1 MKAGRLIAVVAMLP
15 VTVNAQSYGNDW
27 LFNDSTEFF
36 QQPKAVIDTAKV
48 ESVSFTYTTMKK
60 DSLNQQKDSIARVVD
75 IIDIIINMTEK
86 EKLQESNGTLPLYSL
101 LLDELKNE
109 SPQLDKETINDRL
122 ATVLINDRREKVLQF
137 QRLYKKE
144 IDKADK
150 LFSKKQQTHPVI
162 IEYAKIVRS
171 YYEVNIKSI
180 EQEVAF
186 YDSYDAFYWYR
197 ISEGNENYPQKTIYL
212 TVKNAN
218 YRPALLQSAWKYAS
232 YDRIDTL
239 ELRLQRRG
247 WEWMNKYDFG
257 QQKEEHYPH
266 EYRYVSFP
274 EHPEYRLVN
283 MTNRS
288 DFALFDTSG
297 NLVRF
302 PSISHEDLLRRQRPN
317 LIEAL
322 LLMDYR
328 NDYANNKYNIKSE
341 GKDVQYAIVNRLGI
355 SNESN
360 KRMANAI
367 AKGSEGGLIFRYSY
381 NWKESI
387 KGYIQRDNAARQ
399 MTGEMLRMMN
409 DTAHNFLDQL
419 KKDHEEDYKYIYKIE
434 RLTDVSFKV
443 QFVTKELKPR
453 CDVVIT
459 YYQVKPFLCDWQIDS
474 IVKY

>member
-1 MKAGRLIAVVAMLP
+1 MNARHLIAVVAMLP
-15 VTVNAQSYGNDW
+15 MTVNAQPSNNDW

-36 QQPKAVIDTAKV
+36 QQPKVVVDTTKV
-48 ESVSFTYTTMKK
+48 ESVSFAYIKMKK
-60 DSLNQQKDSIARVVD
+60 DSLNQRKDSIARVVD
-75 IIDIIINMTEK
+75 IINLIINMPEK
-86 EKLQESNGTLPLYSL
+86 EKLQESNGTLQLYSM

-109 SPQLDKETINDRL
+109 SPQSGKRMTNDQ
-122 ATVLINDRREKVLQF
+122 ATVLQF

-150 LFSKKQQTHPVI
+150 LFSKKQQTHPTI
-162 IEYAKIVRS
+162 IEYAKYVCRDC
-171 YYEVNIKSI
+171 EVEKKSI
-180 EQEVAF
+180 EHEIAI
-186 YDSYDAFYWYR
+186 YDRNDAFYWYR

-212 TVKNAN
+212 IVKNAN

-232 YDRIDTL
+232 YDKIDTL

-274 EHPEYRLVN
+274 GHPEYRLVN

-288 DFALFDTSG
+288 DFALFDTNG

-302 PSISHEDLLRRQRPN
+302 PSISHEDLLRWYRPN
-317 LIEAL
+317 LIETL
-322 LLMDYR
+322 LLMEYR

-341 GKDVQYAIVNRLGI
+341 GKDVQYAIVNKLGI
-355 SNESN
+355 SDES
-360 KRMANAI
+360 KKHMARAI

-381 NWKESI
+381 SWNESI

-443 QFVTKELKPR
+443 RFVTNELKPR

>member
-1 MKAGRLIAVVAMLP
+1 MNARHLIAVVAMLP
-15 VTVNAQSYGNDW
+15 MTVNAQPSNNDW

-36 QQPKAVIDTAKV
+36 QQPKVVVDTTKV
-48 ESVSFTYTTMKK
+48 ESVSFAYIKMKK
-60 DSLNQQKDSIARVVD
+60 DSLNQRKDSIARVVD
-75 IIDIIINMTEK
+75 IINLIINMPEK
-86 EKLQESNGTLPLYSL
+86 EKLQESNGTLQLYSM

-109 SPQLDKETINDRL
+109 SPQSGKRMTNDQ
-122 ATVLINDRREKVLQF
+122 ATVLQF

-150 LFSKKQQTHPVI
+150 LFSKKQQTHPTI
-162 IEYAKIVRS
+162 IEYAKYVCRDC
-171 YYEVNIKSI
+171 EVEKKSI
-180 EQEVAF
+180 EHEIAI
-186 YDSYDAFYWYR
+186 YDRNDAFYWYR

-212 TVKNAN
+212 IVKNAN

-232 YDRIDTL
+232 YDKIDTL

-274 EHPEYRLVN
+274 GHPEYRLVN

-288 DFALFDTSG
+288 DFALFDTDG

-302 PSISHEDLLRRQRPN
+302 PSISHEDLLRWYRPN
-317 LIEAL
+317 LIETL
-322 LLMDYR
+322 LLMEYR

-341 GKDVQYAIVNRLGI
+341 GKDVQYAIVNKLGI
-355 SNESN
+355 SDES
-360 KRMANAI
+360 KKHMARAI

-381 NWKESI
+381 SWNESI

-399 MTGEMLRMMN
+399 MTGEILRMMN
-409 DTAHNFLDQL
+409 DTALNFLDQL
-419 KKDHEEDYKYIYKIE
+419 KNDHEEDYKFIYKIE

-443 QFVTKELKPR
+443 QFVTKELRPR

>member
-1 MKAGRLIAVVAMLP
+1 MNARHLITVVAILP
-15 VTVNAQSYGNDW
+15 MTVNAQLSDNDW

-36 QQPKAVIDTAKV
+36 QQPKVVIDTAKV
-48 ESVSFTYTTMKK
+48 ESVALAYTQMKK
-60 DSLNQQKDSIARVVD
+60 DSLNQRKDSIAKVVD
-75 IIDIIINMTEK
+75 IINIIINMPEK
-86 EKLQESNGTLPLYSL
+86 EKLQESNGTLQLYSL

-109 SPQLDKETINDRL
+109 STQSGNRTTNDRQ
-122 ATVLINDRREKVLQF
+122 ATALQF

-150 LFSKKQQTHPVI
+150 LFSKKQQTNPMI
-162 IEYAKIVRS
+162 IEYAKHVCKDF
-171 YYEVNIKSI
+171 EVDMIAI
-180 EQEVAF
+180 DQEIAI
-186 YDSYDAFYWYR
+186 YDRNDAFYWYR

-212 TVKNAN
+212 TVKNPN
-218 YRPALLQSAWKYAS
+218 NRPALLQSAWKYAS
-232 YDRIDTL
+232 YDKIDTL

-274 EHPEYRLVN
+274 GHPEYRLVN

-288 DFALFDTSG
+288 DFALFDTDG

-302 PSISHEDLLRRQRPN
+302 PSLSHEDLLRRHRPS
-317 LIEAL
+317 LIETL
-322 LLMDYR
+322 LLMEYR
-328 NDYANNKYNIKSE
+328 NDYANNKYNIKSK
-341 GKDVQYAIVNRLGI
+341 GKDVQYAIVNKLGI
-355 SNESN
+355 SDESK

-381 NWKESI
+381 NWNESI
-387 KGYIQRDNAARQ
+387 KGYIQRDKAARQ

-459 YYQVKPFLCDWQIDS
+459 YYQVKPFLCDWQIDD
-474 IVKY
+474 IVNY